1 MRLKELIE
9 ERDIL
14 IKELKEL
21 DEISRSGQNEQKVKD
36 YKYKLYD
43 LHSEILEILGT
54 VPIISVKEFND
65 MIKQIFKTK
74 YNIDAK
80 CKILKHAFT
89 KRRDFVLSLKRE
101 NSSSFDKFILES
113 QSVRRK
119 FIFDAKQFFLIAIS
133 LNYKSR
139 EWKELTNKYPEF
151 KDVLLEVISQAKINE
166 LSKNKALIAR
176 LIESKNKLLLH
187 PEIENSTR
195 FKTGIEHDIEEN
207 RQQLDALETE
217 IDSWKL

>member
-1 MRLKELIE
+1 
-9 ERDIL
+9 
-14 IKELKEL
+14 
-21 DEISRSGQNEQKVKD
+21 
-36 YKYKLYD
+36 
-43 LHSEILEILGT
+43 
-54 VPIISVKEFND
+54 

-113 QSVRRK
+113 QSVRRN
-119 FIFDAKQFFLIAIS
+119 FIFNAKQFFLIAIG
-133 LNYKSR
+133 LNYKFR

-151 KDVLLEVISQAKINE
+151 KDVFIEVISQAKINE

-176 LIESKNKLLLH
+176 LIESRNKLLLH

-195 FKTGIEHDIEEN
+195 FKTRIEHDIEEN